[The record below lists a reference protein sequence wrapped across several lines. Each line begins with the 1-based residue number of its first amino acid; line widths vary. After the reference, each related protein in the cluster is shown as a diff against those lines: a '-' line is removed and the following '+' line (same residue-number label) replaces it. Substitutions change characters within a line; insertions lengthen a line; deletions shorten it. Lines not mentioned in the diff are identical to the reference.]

1 MLAHIFG
8 ATDSPCCANFAMKC
22 VARDNKERCNRV
34 FSESILKSFYADDL
48 LKSVTT
54 TEEAVNL
61 AKEFSD
67 VMQRGGFSL
76 TKFISDGKDTMNS
89 IPVVKRVKS
98 FQTALFNDNI
108 NEQTLRVK

>member
-1 MLAHIFG
+1 
-8 ATDSPCCANFAMKC
+8 MKC
-22 VARDNKERCNRV
+22 VARDNKERRNRV

-67 VMQRGGFSL
+67 VM
-76 TKFISDGKDTMNS
+76 
-89 IPVVKRVKS
+89 
-98 FQTALFNDNI
+98 
-108 NEQTLRVK
+108 